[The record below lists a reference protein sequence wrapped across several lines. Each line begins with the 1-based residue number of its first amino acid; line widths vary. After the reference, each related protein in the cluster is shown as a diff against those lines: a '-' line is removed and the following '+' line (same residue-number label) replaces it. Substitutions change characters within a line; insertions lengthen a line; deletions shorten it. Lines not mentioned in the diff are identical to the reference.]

1 MDTSNRW
8 AARIVLAAV
17 IVAITIA
24 VFVIA
29 RGIIAMRDRFTQA
42 KTVPIKSPVDGMT
55 YEVHDSY
62 PNPAEAADTLAQI
75 NQKVIGIMRYLKNKY
90 VKDASPEIAAQ
101 YPERVKAV
109 RRLLARYNPDNLA
122 ENSPFDPEGDTSYT
136 LDKGALMALCLRDRK
151 PRPGKTAMAEYEDG
165 AIHPL
170 DVLLFVTVHEM
181 AHVAIDDLDH
191 PPKFWAAFKFLLEEV
206 EDSGI
211 AAFPDYRA
219 EPVGYCGIKIDWNP
233 LYDANTIAIQ

>member
-1 MDTSNRW
+1 
-8 AARIVLAAV
+8 
-17 IVAITIA
+17 
-24 VFVIA
+24 
-29 RGIIAMRDRFTQA
+29 MRDRFTQA